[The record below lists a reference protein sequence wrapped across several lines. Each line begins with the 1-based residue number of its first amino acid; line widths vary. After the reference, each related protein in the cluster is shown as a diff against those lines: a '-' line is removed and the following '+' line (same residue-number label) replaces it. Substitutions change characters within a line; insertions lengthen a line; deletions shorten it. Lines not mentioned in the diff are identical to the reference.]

1 MAIATVSKTIP
12 TESATNL
19 SKTKTTELPQ
29 QPVLVI
35 QWIKVNGRLESRWIY
50 EVH

>member
-1 MAIATVSKTIP
+1 MAIATVLKPIP
-12 TESATNL
+12 TESATIL
-19 SKTKTTELPQ
+19 PKTTELPQ